1 MAYLR
6 LKANIG
12 DSIDLWVGE
21 DPEAGVTLTFLEIIG
36 KSTVVFERETAEGAR
51 VFGVGDVLPCKWFKV
66 CGVNVTLWAKPVSL
80 GRRGKL
86 EVRFKA
92 PKKVKIVRRHRRRRR
107 KKG

>member
-12 DSIDLWVGE
+12 DSIDLWVGKNPDE
-21 DPEAGVTLTFLEIIG
+21 GITLTFLELVG
-36 KSTVVFERETAEGAR
+36 RSTVAFELETAEGSR

-66 CGVNVTLWAKPVSL
+66 CGAKVTLWAKPVGR

-86 EVRFKA
+86 EVRFEA
-92 PKKVKIVRRHRRRRR
+92 PRKVKIVRRHRRRRR

>member
-6 LKANIG
+6 LKANVG

-21 DPEAGVTLTFLEIIG
+21 DPEAGVTLTFIEIVG
-36 KSTVVFERETAEGAR
+36 RSTVAFELETAEGSK

-66 CGVNVTLWAKPVSL
+66 CGAKVTMWAKPV
-80 GRRGKL
+80 GRSRRTKL
-86 EVRFKA
+86 EVRFEA